1 MDRAVSDVLGY
12 ILIFSLILSSVAVV
26 TAGGYSSLNSVR
38 DAERFD
44 NAQRV
49 FDVLDENVDD
59 HLETGVTSRGTEIRL
74 ADARIGFG
82 DPVKLNVTVKGY
94 GSNQTTVEPLLYTQ
108 SSEREIAYSG
118 GATVRTDRG
127 ASIIKN
133 DPPFRI
139 GDETIV
145 TFVETRPRDSGI
157 SGSGRVLVRTE
168 LSADSV
174 HEYTGSGSPLDVT
187 LNVTSPRTSAW
198 EQWFES
204 ETDGNCTVVGNTASC
219 TFETETLYVRTV
231 AIDVFLQ

>member
-12 ILIFSLILSSVAVV
+12 ILIFSLILSAVAVV
-26 TAGGYSSLNSVR
+26 TAGGYSSLNGVR

-49 FDVLDENVDD
+49 FDVLDKNVDD

-82 DPVKLNVTVKGY
+82 DPVLFNVTVEGS

-174 HEYTGSGSPLDVT
+174 HEYTGSGPYNVT
-187 LNVTSPRTSAW
+187 LNVTSPRTGAW

-204 ETDGNCTVVGNTASC
+204 ETGEDCTVVGNTASC